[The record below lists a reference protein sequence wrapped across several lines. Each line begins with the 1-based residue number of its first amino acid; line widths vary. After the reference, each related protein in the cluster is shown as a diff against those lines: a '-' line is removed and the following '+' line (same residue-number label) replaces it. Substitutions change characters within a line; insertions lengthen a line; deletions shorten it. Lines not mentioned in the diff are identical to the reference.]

1 MLNPGRVAIGDGY
14 HGCHGVIKIMSR
26 LTGLQKLPLDC
37 PASDLHENDL
47 ILLETPVNPTGLAFD
62 ISAYAEKAHSRGAFL
77 MVDSTFAPPG
87 LQDPFAHGADM
98 LMHSGTKY
106 FGGHSDMLSGVLATK
121 KEDWI
126 NRLKEDRLYLGNVM
140 GSMEGWLGSR
150 SLRSLE
156 LRVKRQSENAT
167 NLVRWIDS
175 ALRTSN
181 PAPDSGEGVVQ
192 SAVQHIYHA
201 SLQEADN
208 PWLKKQM
215 PNGYGPVFAMLMKTE
230 SHARNLPSQ
239 LALFDHATSLGGVES
254 LVEWRAMSD
263 PTVDRRLIRVSTG
276 VENWGDLKED
286 LERAF
291 RGLKGDLEGR
301 VGGLSLAG

>member
-1 MLNPGRVAIGDGY
+1 MLNPRRISIGDGY
-14 HGCHGVIKIMSR
+14 HGCHGVIKIMTR
-26 LTGLQKLPLDC
+26 LTGLQKLSLDC
-37 PASDLHENDL
+37 PADQLNENDL

-62 ISAYAEKAHSRGAFL
+62 ITAYAEKAHSRGAYL

-87 LQDPFAHGADM
+87 LQDPFRHGAD
-98 LMHSGTKY
+98 LVMHSGTKY

-121 KEDWI
+121 NEEWI
-126 NRLKEDRLYLGNVM
+126 SRLKEDRLYLGNVM

-150 SLRSLE
+150 SLRSME

-167 NLVRWIDS
+167 NLVQWIDS
-175 ALRTSN
+175 ALRVQSPET
-181 PAPDSGEGVVQ
+181 DSDDGVIQ
-192 SAVQHIYHA
+192 SAVEKIYHA

-208 PWLKKQM
+208 PWLSKQM

-230 SHARNLPSQ
+230 SHARRLPSR

-263 PTVDRRLIRVSTG
+263 PTVDRRLVRVSTG
-276 VENWGDLKED
+276 VENWRDLRDD
-286 LERAF
+286 LGRAF
-291 RGLKGDLEGR
+291 QGLNC
-301 VGGLSLAG
+301 SLAVR